1 MSQLAQNRRARHD
14 YEILETFEAGLVL
27 VGTEVKSVRQ
37 GKASLAESYARVK
50 NGEIWLVNCHI
61 HPYEQGNRFN
71 VDPRRDR
78 KCLLHKREIEKLIGK
93 VEEKGM
99 TLIPLALYLKN
110 RTIKLSLGLGKSKK
124 HYDKRRD
131 IKEKDV
137 KRQIA
142 QAIKVRS

>member
-1 MSQLAQNRRARHD
+1 MQFAQNRRARHD

-50 NGEIWLVNCHI
+50 NNEIWLVNCHI

-78 KCLLHKREIEKLIGK
+78 KCLLHKKEIQRLIGK

-110 RTIKLSLGLGKSKK
+110 RAIKLSLGLGKAKK

-142 QAIKVRS
+142 QAVKTRP